1 MFLDIFFN
9 LIFLIYFLHNFFK
22 LKRTNLSVFIFL
34 SFFIVEYL
42 FNFNGANGLSKSIIL
57 FINLLL
63 ISLIFEG
70 RFSNKLVYFIVAYFI
85 IAIGELIAIKVN
97 ENIFLGVPFE
107 TLNGHSFDYVIL
119 TFITQIINYSVGFIV
134 TKILN
139 EEQMTRITFASLIP
153 LIMTILFALGV
164 RDFTT
169 WVNNES
175 SYLVIFIALIII
187 SLLSILYQHNY
198 YLKKKLQNDY
208 KLAHVEQEMLKSR
221 YDLLNKHYRENF
233 NFLHN
238 LLHSINHLNM
248 TLEST
253 NIDAAK
259 NELEILS
266 KEVFEK
272 YSMIYTN
279 SPVISAILNDRQE
292 LIERNQIIVSTT
304 LIDDV
309 FDNLDISKQME
320 FFSIIIDVILESC
333 ISSKKEHKILIIKS
347 NSIGEQNLY
356 NFIFTSND
364 DVESIVNMIKE
375 YILNEK
381 LDVSIDFDN
390 NEEVSNILVINHA
403 K

>member
-1 MFLDIFFN
+1 
-9 LIFLIYFLHNFFK
+9 
-22 LKRTNLSVFIFL
+22 
-34 SFFIVEYL
+34 
-42 FNFNGANGLSKSIIL
+42 
-57 FINLLL
+57 
-63 ISLIFEG
+63 
-70 RFSNKLVYFIVAYFI
+70 
-85 IAIGELIAIKVN
+85 
-97 ENIFLGVPFE
+97 
-107 TLNGHSFDYVIL
+107 
-119 TFITQIINYSVGFIV
+119 
-134 TKILN
+134 
-139 EEQMTRITFASLIP
+139 
-153 LIMTILFALGV
+153 
-164 RDFTT
+164 
-169 WVNNES
+169 
-175 SYLVIFIALIII
+175 
-187 SLLSILYQHNY
+187 
-198 YLKKKLQNDY
+198 
-208 KLAHVEQEMLKSR
+208 
-221 YDLLNKHYRENF
+221 
-233 NFLHN
+233 
-238 LLHSINHLNM
+238 
-248 TLEST
+248 
-253 NIDAAK
+253 
-259 NELEILS
+259 
-266 KEVFEK
+266 
-272 YSMIYTN
+272 MIYTN